1 MSIRQFLLVCQ
12 VPHRWTPPVS
22 ARRVLSGNWQPNDEC
37 GALTL
42 RALDLNCS
50 ATLLDDLARSC
61 KTDAR
66 AWNASRD
73 FAGTPKT
80 LEDSRD
86 FTSWNAESVIFHLQ
100 DRPLTSVQ
108 VLPVGTH
115 DISPPCGLYFKAF
128 VSRF

>member
-1 MSIRQFLLVCQ
+1 M
-12 VPHRWTPPVS
+12 
-22 ARRVLSGNWQPNDEC
+22 LSGNWQPNDEC

-86 FTSWNAESVIFHLQ
+86 FTSWNAESMIFHLQ

-115 DISPPCGLYFKAF
+115 DNLATVWTVFQSVRQQVLKGTFE
-128 VSRF
+128 SRGVPLPGQ